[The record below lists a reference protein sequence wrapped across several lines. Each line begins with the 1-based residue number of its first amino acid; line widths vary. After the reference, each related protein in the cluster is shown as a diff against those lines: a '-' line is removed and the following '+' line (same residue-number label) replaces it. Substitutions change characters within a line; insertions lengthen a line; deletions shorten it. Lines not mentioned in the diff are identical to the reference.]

1 MWTEPIEQKVS
12 ARGTAGHHN
21 NHSAGH
27 HNNHSP
33 YEVGASIPQ
42 APPCWTLLTL
52 ATTKGHQPSPDALV
66 PHPPPRPRPAAKDAF
81 GSFPPSYKAARPS
94 SAQPSHH
101 AASSS
106 STRPRSCTTR
116 AIRQRKSDSA
126 HTTSSSQKLSTSAA
140 CNSKGGFRSF
150 SRTQAHKA
158 VCQLSKDSQDNELCA
173 SRAACGVD
181 AVQLRADHKKSATA
195 SRLPLAPAQARG
207 PRVYYQRPH
216 TTRAPC
222 SSRKL
227 RKKAPA
233 RKNESLHEE

>member
-1 MWTEPIEQKVS
+1 MWTEPIDSNSKGS
-12 ARGTAGHHN
+12 ARGTAGHY
-21 NHSAGH
+21 
-27 HNNHSP
+27 NNHSP
-33 YEVGASIPQ
+33 YEAGALPK

-52 ATTKGHQPSPDALV
+52 ATTKGHQVSPDVLV
-66 PHPPPRPRPAAKDAF
+66 PHPPPRPRHAKKDAF
-81 GSFPPSYKAARPS
+81 GSFPPSYKAARLS
-94 SAQPSHH
+94 SAHTSHH

-116 AIRQRKSDSA
+116 AIRQRKMDSA
-126 HTTSSSQKLSTSAA
+126 HTASLSQKLSTSNARN
-140 CNSKGGFRSF
+140 CKGDFKSF

-158 VCQLSKDSQDNELCA
+158 VCKLSEGSQDNELCA
-173 SRAACGVD
+173 SKADIACGVD
-181 AVQLRADHKKSATA
+181 AAQLRAGADHKKPSTT

-222 SSRKL
+222 SSRPL

-233 RKNESLHEE
+233 RRNGSLHEE